1 MSENYAFPD
10 CLMLFRRDREM
21 TQGDHFVHDPS
32 DWHWYVRA
40 DLYEAAEAEVER
52 LRTALKLVIEWL
64 ESASITCSP
73 AERLPVLKA
82 QHDIIGK
89 LAALTTKGDT
99 P

>member
-10 CLMLFRRDREM
+10 RLMLFRRDREM
-21 TQGDHFVHDPS
+21 TQGDHFCHDPS
-32 DWHWYVRA
+32 DWHWYVRE
-40 DLYEAAEAEVER
+40 DLYEAQAAEVDR

-64 ESASITCSP
+64 EGASITCSP

-89 LAALTTKGDT
+89 LAVLTTRGDT